1 MITEK
6 NIKKIIVIAPLIG
19 ILLTSIILTNL
30 FISEIKSQYKK
41 EIQQLMIDEELKVM
55 GIVKNR
61 IENII
66 NFLEKDYNQK
76 IQAEKEEI
84 KNTVDIAYNIIENTY
99 RENKNDDKNS
109 IILKIN
115 KQLRNQRFYNNA
127 SGYYFIYSNNGTSI
141 LHPHLPYL
149 EGTNFTTFKDESTK
163 IAIKK
168 LLIFLEK
175 NSAGFTSWKWYKPNK
190 NKEKKTEVK
199 EKIGYLKKFAPLNL
213 FIGSAKYN
221 EDIELSVKNNL
232 QELLNII
239 RYDKNNY
246 IFAYDELGNTIS
258 HIKKDLIGKNRW
270 DISSRGRLL
279 IQEIIKKAFTTDGS
293 YIKYSAT
300 INPNTKKSSKKISY
314 VKLFERTNWVIGTGM
329 YNSIIFENIKNKQKL
344 MKENLD
350 NTIYKV
356 VIYSFFITSFS
367 LLIMILISR
376 KVGNIIKK
384 YKNHL
389 TEINNTLE
397 LKVKNRT
404 KELEDSKNKLKE
416 MTLRDPLT
424 NLYNR
429 RYFESVIDELM
440 SLTIRGKESLCLIM
454 LDIDKF
460 KNINDNYGHDIGDEV
475 LKKLA
480 DNLLSLL
487 RQSDVITRIGG
498 EEFAI
503 VFPNT
508 SIDGAYKT
516 SEKIRKAVENLEIKI
531 KENILINFT
540 VSIGIAVFDENIDK
554 DVHSILKRADI
565 ALYKAKDTGRNKVVI
580 FNENETI

>member
-1 MITEK
+1 
-6 NIKKIIVIAPLIG
+6 
-19 ILLTSIILTNL
+19 
-30 FISEIKSQYKK
+30 
-41 EIQQLMIDEELKVM
+41 M

-66 NFLEKDYNQK
+66 NLLEKNYNQK
-76 IQAEKEEI
+76 IEAEKEEI
-84 KNTVDIAYNIIENTY
+84 KNTINIAYNVIENTY
-99 RENKNDDKNS
+99 YENKNDDKKN
-109 IILKIN
+109 ILLKIN
-115 KQLRNQRFYNNA
+115 KQLRNQRFYDNA

-141 LHPHLPYL
+141 LHPHLPHL
-149 EGTNFTTFKDESTK
+149 EGTNFSTFKDESTK
-163 IAIKK
+163 LALKK
-168 LLIFLEK
+168 LLLFLEK
-175 NSAGFTSWKWYKPNK
+175 KNAGYVSWKWYKPNK
-190 NKEKKTEVK
+190 NTEKKSEVK
-199 EKIGYLKKFAPLNL
+199 EKIGYLKKFAPLNI
-213 FIGSAKYN
+213 FIGSAKYKD
-221 EDIELSVKNNL
+221 DIELSVKKNL

-239 RYDKNNY
+239 RYDKDNY

-270 DISSRGRLL
+270 DISSNGRLL
-279 IQEIIKKAFTTDGS
+279 MQEIIKKAFTTDGS
-293 YIKYSAT
+293 YIKYLAT
-300 INPNTKKSSKKISY
+300 INPSTKESSNKISY
-314 VKLFERTNWVIGTGM
+314 VKLFSRTNWAIGTGM

-344 MKENLD
+344 MKKNLD

-356 VIYSFFITSFS
+356 IIYSFLITSFS

-376 KVGNIIKK
+376 KVGDIIKK
-384 YKNHL
+384 YKDHL

-397 LKVKNRT
+397 LKVKDRT
-404 KELEDSKNKLKE
+404 KELEDSKNLLKE

-429 RYFESVIDELM
+429 RYFESIIDELM
-440 SLTIRGKESLCLIM
+440 SLSIREEESLCLIM

-480 DNLLSLL
+480 DNLLSRL

-503 VFPNT
+503 VFPKT

-516 SEKIRKAVENLEIKI
+516 SEKIRKAVEKLEIKI
-531 KENILINFT
+531 KENILISFT
-540 VSIGIAVFDENIDK
+540 VSIGIAIFDKNIDK

-565 ALYKAKDTGRNKVVI
+565 ALYQAKDTGRNKVVV
-580 FNENETI
+580 FNENKNIKSIKK

>member
-30 FISEIKSQYKK
+30 FISEIKSQYEK

-55 GIVKNR
+55 RIVKNR

-149 EGTNFTTFKDESTK
+149 EGTNFSTFKDESTK

-199 EKIGYLKKFAPLNL
+199 EKIGYLKKFVPLNL
-213 FIGSAKYN
+213 FIGSAKYK

-270 DISSRGRLL
+270 DISSSGRLL
-279 IQEIIKKAFTTDGS
+279 IQEIIKKAFTTKGS

-300 INPNTKKSSKKISY
+300 INPNTKESSKKISY

-329 YNSIIFENIKNKQKL
+329 YNSIIFENIKNRQKL
-344 MKENLD
+344 MKKNLD

-367 LLIMILISR
+367 LLVMIFISR

-440 SLTIRGKESLCLIM
+440 SLTIRVKESLCLIM

-480 DNLLSLL
+480 DNLLCLL

-531 KENILINFT
+531 KENILISFT

>member
-1 MITEK
+1 M
-6 NIKKIIVIAPLIG
+6 
-19 ILLTSIILTNL
+19 
-30 FISEIKSQYKK
+30 KSQYEK
-41 EIQQLMIDEELKVM
+41 EVQQLIIDEEVEVM

-66 NFLEKDYNQK
+66 NLLEKNYNQK
-76 IQAEKEEI
+76 IEAEKEEI
-84 KNTVDIAYNIIENTY
+84 KNTINIAYNVIENTY
-99 RENKNDDKNS
+99 YENKNDDKKN
-109 IILKIN
+109 ILLKIN
-115 KQLRNQRFYNNA
+115 KQLRNQRFYDNA

-141 LHPHLPYL
+141 LHPHLPHL
-149 EGTNFTTFKDESTK
+149 EGTNFSTFKDESTK
-163 IAIKK
+163 LALKK
-168 LLIFLEK
+168 LLLFLEK
-175 NSAGFTSWKWYKPNK
+175 KNAGYVSWKWYKPNK
-190 NKEKKTEVK
+190 NTEKKSEVK
-199 EKIGYLKKFAPLNL
+199 EKIGYLKKFAPLNI
-213 FIGSAKYN
+213 FIGSAKYKD
-221 EDIELSVKNNL
+221 DIELSVKKNL

-239 RYDKNNY
+239 RYDKDNY

-270 DISSRGRLL
+270 DISSNGRLL
-279 IQEIIKKAFTTDGS
+279 MQEIIKKAFTTDGS
-293 YIKYSAT
+293 YIKYLAT
-300 INPNTKKSSKKISY
+300 INPSTKESSNKISY
-314 VKLFERTNWVIGTGM
+314 VKLFSRTNWAIGTGM

-344 MKENLD
+344 MKKNLD

-356 VIYSFFITSFS
+356 IIYSFLITSFS

-376 KVGNIIKK
+376 KVGDIIKK
-384 YKNHL
+384 YKDHL

-397 LKVKNRT
+397 LKVKDRT
-404 KELEDSKNKLKE
+404 KELEDSKNLLKE

-429 RYFESVIDELM
+429 RYFESIIDELM
-440 SLTIRGKESLCLIM
+440 SLSIREEESLCLIM

-480 DNLLSLL
+480 DNLLSRL

-503 VFPNT
+503 VFPKT

-516 SEKIRKAVENLEIKI
+516 SEKIRKAVEKLEIKI
-531 KENILINFT
+531 KENILISFT
-540 VSIGIAVFDENIDK
+540 VSIGIAIFDKNIDK

-565 ALYKAKDTGRNKVVI
+565 ALYQAKDTGRNKVVV
-580 FNENETI
+580 FNENKNIKSIKK